1 MHLNEVVSIV
11 GILEKDPKTNQ
22 YILLP
27 ATQQMEKK
35 KIKVGGITT
44 LNKYSPSLKTKERII
59 NDEDENDKK
68 LIMVS
73 MSDVKNGKTGVY
85 F

>member
-1 MHLNEVVSIV
+1 M
-11 GILEKDPKTNQ
+11 
-22 YILLP
+22 
-27 ATQQMEKK
+27 
-35 KIKVGGITT
+35 
-44 LNKYSPSLKTKERII
+44 ERII

-85 F
+85 LIFIRASISC

>member
-1 MHLNEVVSIV
+1 
-11 GILEKDPKTNQ
+11 
-22 YILLP
+22 
-27 ATQQMEKK
+27 MEKK

-44 LNKYSPSLKTKERII
+44 LNKYSPSLKTMERII